1 MLISDIPN
9 VGELIKDAAVSNF
22 YKIMIY
28 MSTGIYNMI
37 IWLYAVF
44 INIAKARFVTNS
56 VIQDLTSRLYLL
68 IGIVSLFLVAYS
80 FLMVIVNPDNLTKG
94 KYATTAMIKN
104 IILAVVTITFVPTIF
119 NFSYAVQKSIL
130 DKDVIGKII
139 LDKGSGAVNAGEDSL
154 ADLSVSIFETTF
166 YLSGDVNTL
175 NPNYVQKYDSC
186 AAISKTYATVNGFAG
201 CTDLISSGAVEY
213 NPLLSILIGLFVI
226 YVLGIYCIDM
236 GLRTI
241 KLVFLQII
249 APIPCLLMVVPDQ
262 DKVFK
267 KWIQEVLKTF
277 MEVFIKIFIL
287 TIGVYMIQLVT
298 NVFTNYSD
306 EVFGTMHSNS
316 VIIFTKLFIIFGILM
331 FVNKAP
337 KLISDIFGIDLGYG
351 LSLKKR
357 MDDVKSGFKTLTTPF
372 RTVGRGLNRVIGAGI
387 GIGLSQ
393 AARIK
398 ANKAANKKSTKL
410 QTGLSIFNGARNGWN
425 GGIAH
430 SGSAYRYQQLMER
443 SYALDSAKGKGARF
457 WGTVDAQARN
467 IIGRDS
473 RYDDLVM
480 QESIKRDRANAL
492 LNTQIKEI
500 NDATGREYRAIE
512 REHRDTL
519 EANKEVADS
528 SASVVTA
535 VEGHTDKED
544 SNIKISYQKMYESA
558 HNKLV
563 KDKQEAWDEAMATT
577 DIAKRTSLIA
587 KSQRIQTDIDNL
599 EKARDTFTSRK
610 VVTENEVDAF
620 GQVVGQRQTSV
631 FDYNDESFNR
641 FGMSSRVDAIK
652 KMKPDEM
659 SQDIKD
665 GLILMFEHGK
675 GMANEAYIKDKP
687 NWDADVSAA
696 VADQLSKLK
705 DSDAG
710 KMIRIVPHIDPATGR
725 QAVDRVTGQLV
736 YDHVVDQY
744 DVQANIIDKYDAGN
758 YEILLKTKKIF
769 KKFVDEETQIK
780 NEQLSNNP
788 ISIELTELDAAGNI
802 VKVSHSKTP
811 LEWNQDKTK
820 KEKEVK
826 DNNLEFE
833 KFKESHEDEN
843 QSNSAKKDAR
853 SAAQKPNK
861 K

>member
-68 IGIVSLFLVAYS
+68 IGIISLFLVAYS

-154 ADLSVSIFETTF
+154 ADLSISIFETTF

-186 AAISKTYATVNGFAG
+186 AAISKTYGTVNGFAG

-306 EVFGTMHSNS
+306 EVFGTMKSNS

-393 AARIK
+393 AARVN

-410 QTGLSIFNGARNGWN
+410 QTGLSLFNGARNGWN

-480 QESIKRDRANAL
+480 RESIKRDSENAL

-500 NDATGREYRAIE
+500 NDETGRAYRAIE
-512 REHRDTL
+512 KDHRDTL
-519 EANKEVADS
+519 EANQQAADS
-528 SASVVTA
+528 AASIVTA

-544 SNIKISYQKMYESA
+544 SNIKISYQKMYDNTHA
-558 HNKLV
+558 KLV
-563 KDKQEAWDEAMATT
+563 QDKKDAWDEAMSTT
-577 DIAKRTSLIA
+577 DAAKRASLIE
-587 KSQRIQTDIDNL
+587 KSNRIQTDIENL
-599 EKARDTFTSRK
+599 EKARKEITSSTRT
-610 VVTENEVDAF
+610 VTEDQVDAF
-620 GQVVGQRQTSV
+620 GQVIGQTQRTV
-631 FDYNDESFNR
+631 VDFKDESFNR
-641 FGMSSRVDAIK
+641 FAMDARIDAIK

-659 SQDIKD
+659 SQDVKD
-665 GLILMFEHGK
+665 GLILMFQNAK
-675 GMANEAYIKDKP
+675 GMANEEYIKDKAS
-687 NWDADVSAA
+687 WDADVSAA
-696 VADQLSKLK
+696 YADFKAKLK

-710 KMIRIVPHIDPATGR
+710 NTVIYESVTDP
-725 QAVDRVTGQLV
+725 VTGQTRSEKRTIDSGIKLNIQQKL
-736 YDHVVDQY
+736 DVDGDY
-744 DVQANIIDKYDAGN
+744 SV
-758 YEILLKTKKIF
+758 LLKAKKQF
-769 KKFVDEETQIK
+769 KKLVDEETQYK
-780 NEQLSNNP
+780 NEQLSTKP
-788 ISIELTELDAAGNI
+788 IEIYLTDRDASGNI
-802 VKVSHSKTP
+802 IKKLVDNKTL
-811 LEWNQDKTK
+811 LEWNQEKAK